1 MYWAERDPPWPQETE
16 NSVCVC
22 VCVCGVCVCVCV
34 LCVCVCVLRERKWDS
49 QPYSVLWKESM
60 NTKSMGV
67 SFFPRLGES
76 EVSLKDVLE
85 MLASPNIS
93 DIVTPK
99 HEI

>member
-1 MYWAERDPPWPQETE
+1 
-16 NSVCVC
+16 
-22 VCVCGVCVCVCV
+22 
-34 LCVCVCVLRERKWDS
+34 
-49 QPYSVLWKESM
+49 M
-60 NTKSMGV
+60 NTRSMGV

>member
-16 NSVCVC
+16 NSVCV
-22 VCVCGVCVCVCV
+22 
-34 LCVCVCVLRERKWDS
+34 CVCVCVLRERKWDS

-60 NTKSMGV
+60 NTRSMGV

>member
-1 MYWAERDPPWPQETE
+1 MGCTELKETLPDLKKLKTL
-16 NSVCVC
+16 CV
-22 VCVCGVCVCVCV
+22 
-34 LCVCVCVLRERKWDS
+34 CVCVCVLRERKWDS

-60 NTKSMGV
+60 NTRSMGV